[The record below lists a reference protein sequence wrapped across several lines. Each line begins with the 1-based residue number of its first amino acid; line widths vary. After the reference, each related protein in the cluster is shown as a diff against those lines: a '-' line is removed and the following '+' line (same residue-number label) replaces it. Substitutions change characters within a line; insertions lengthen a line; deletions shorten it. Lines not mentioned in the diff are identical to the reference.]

1 VGWSNDS
8 REKATTTS
16 SPSVV
21 TAANPTQ
28 PSPSTSSL
36 EAPAGER
43 DWSIIELELRKAVA
57 AVWKASLIS
66 PLGMTEE
73 SLRLFALFF
82 AKQCEFEPDT
92 IEEMQMEYEG
102 TDIEYALAVAE
113 GSV

>member
-1 VGWSNDS
+1 
-8 REKATTTS
+8 
-16 SPSVV
+16 
-21 TAANPTQ
+21 
-28 PSPSTSSL
+28 
-36 EAPAGER
+36 
-43 DWSIIELELRKAVA
+43 LRKAVA